1 MNFQG
6 LEFMTWDE
14 FMTWLATDG
23 QRLVLPGLGLAIV
36 VLIFAIW
43 KSFKIG
49 IDRVTLAVATTLV
62 LAFSAEGF
70 FEVLNESLALPAAMA
85 LLFAIIGESL
95 GIRFAR
101 LAHLHHQKHGV
112 LGPNGRRV
120 WYVAAIFG
128 VIVAFN
134 GQNWVERMLRLALP
148 LLGALLWSSGYLA
161 DEPPGEQRDAAITWR
176 WHPRRLAILFGI
188 IEPGERD
195 LATVHRERL
204 IRALT
209 ATAHG
214 FHHGKHLKR
223 LRRRRLR
230 RLALHADDGVVDEVA
245 ARIQRVHLIEHLTAP
260 ASLDVYRSRLDIRS
274 ASGNPTPTAPL
285 EPAAQRDPAGG
296 TGPTNGAPSA
306 TDPIKIPPVDDT
318 HRDSIASNGTAEPV
332 SPAPTQTDTAPGA
345 PRPIW
350 AQAAP
355 GPFPPPDAVGGPV
368 PSQATG
374 TNPAVYDRPPVSPQ
388 SETTNGKPRS
398 EQAGFNTETFSEQST
413 SDAVSGEGEQKPPSG
428 GGQRGQSEDK
438 VDVDEPD
445 KMASRQAGPDDEQP
459 GEPAEKPFVL
469 AMRRF
474 WDQEVAKGNLP
485 TGASLSKAAGVDPST
500 GLGRRKRR
508 EWEKE
513 LPGHLRRTASAGT

>member
-14 FMTWLATDG
+14 FMAWLATDG
-23 QRLVLPGLGLAIV
+23 QRLVLPGLGLVIGI
-36 VLIFAIW
+36 LIFAVW

-85 LLFAIIGESL
+85 GLFAIIGESL

-101 LAHLHHQKHGV
+101 LAHLHHLKHGV

-120 WYVAAIFG
+120 WYVAVTFG

-134 GQNWVERMLRLALP
+134 GQNWVERLLRLALP

-161 DEPPGEQRDAAITWR
+161 DEPPGERHDGAVTWR
-176 WHPRRLAILFGI
+176 WHPRRLAIMLGI

-209 ATAHG
+209 ATAHRL
-214 FHHGKHLKR
+214 HHGKRLKR

-230 RLALHADDGVVDEVA
+230 RLALLADDSAVDEVA
-245 ARIQRVHLIEHLTAP
+245 ARIQRVHHIEHLTAP
-260 ASLDVYRSRLDIRS
+260 ATLDEYHSRLEARP
-274 ASGNPTPTAPL
+274 AAGTPTAPVPL
-285 EPAAQRDPAGG
+285 EPAAQRD
-296 TGPTNGAPSA
+296 SA
-306 TDPIKIPPVDDT
+306 SDTDPATPRDHSPDSSPNGIP
-318 HRDSIASNGTAEPV
+318 HGASWP
-332 SPAPTQTDTAPGA
+332 
-345 PRPIW
+345 
-350 AQAAP
+350 
-355 GPFPPPDAVGGPV
+355 
-368 PSQATG
+368 
-374 TNPAVYDRPPVSPQ
+374 
-388 SETTNGKPRS
+388 
-398 EQAGFNTETFSEQST
+398 EQAGFNPELFSEQST
-413 SDAVSGEGEQKPPSG
+413 LDVVPDRQGSRLGGDQHGRSEGE
-428 GGQRGQSEDK
+428 
-438 VDVDEPD
+438 VDIGELDEI
-445 KMASRQAGPDDEQP
+445 MASLNETAENEQP
-459 GEPAEKPFVL
+459 GELAEKPSVA

-474 WDQEVAKGNLP
+474 WDQEVAKGHVP

-508 EWEKE
+508 EWEQE
-513 LPGHLRRTASAGT
+513 LPGHLRPTAPAGK

>member
-14 FMTWLATDG
+14 FMAWLAADG
-23 QRLVLPGLGLAIV
+23 QRLVLPGLGLAIT

-85 LLFAIIGESL
+85 LLFAVIGESL

-101 LAHLHHQKHGV
+101 LAHMHHLKHGV

-120 WYVAAIFG
+120 WYVAVIFG

-161 DEPPGEQRDAAITWR
+161 DEPPGERRDAAITWR
-176 WHPRRLAILFGI
+176 WHPRRLAVLMGI

-214 FHHGKHLKR
+214 FHHGKRFKR

-230 RLALHADDGVVDEVA
+230 RLALLADDGVVDEVA
-245 ARIQRVHLIEHLTAP
+245 ARIQRVHHIEHLTAP
-260 ASLDVYRSRLDIRS
+260 GTLDEYHSRLEARP
-274 ASGNPTPTAPL
+274 ASGTSVAAVSL
-285 EPAAQRDPAGG
+285 EPAAQRD
-296 TGPTNGAPSA
+296 SA
-306 TDPIKIPPVDDT
+306 SGTDP
-318 HRDSIASNGTAEPV
+318 
-332 SPAPTQTDTAPGA
+332 
-345 PRPIW
+345 
-350 AQAAP
+350 
-355 GPFPPPDAVGGPV
+355 
-368 PSQATG
+368 ATPQG
-374 TNPAVYDRPPVSPQ
+374 HPPVSPP
-388 SETTNGKPRS
+388 NGTPHGTPRP
-398 EQAGFNTETFSEQST
+398 ERAGFNPEISPGEST
-413 SDAVSGEGEQKPPSG
+413 LDIVPGRQEPRWAGD
-428 GGQRGQSEDK
+428 QRGRSEGK
-438 VDVDEPD
+438 VNIDELDEMPAKLNGTDGDQPD
-445 KMASRQAGPDDEQP
+445 
-459 GEPAEKPFVL
+459 EPAEKPSVV

-474 WDQEVAKGNLP
+474 WDQEVAKGHVP

-513 LPGHLRRTASAGT
+513 LPGQLRPTVPAGK

>member
-1 MNFQG
+1 
-6 LEFMTWDE
+6 MTWDE
-14 FMTWLATDG
+14 FMAWLATDG
-23 QRLVLPGLGLAIV
+23 QRLVLPGLGLAIA

-43 KSFKIG
+43 KSVKIG
-49 IDRVTLAVATTLV
+49 IDRVTLGIATALV

-70 FEVLNESLALPAAMA
+70 FEVLHESLALPAAMA
-85 LLFAIIGESL
+85 LLFAIVGESL

-101 LAHLHHQKHGV
+101 LAHLHHQRHGV

-161 DEPPGEQRDAAITWR
+161 DEPSGQRPAGAITWR
-176 WHPRRLAILFGI
+176 WHPRRLAVLLGV

-214 FHHGKHLKR
+214 FHHGKRFKR
-223 LRRRRLR
+223 MRRRRLR

-260 ASLDVYRSRLDIRS
+260 ATLDEYRSQLEPPS
-274 ASGNPTPTAPL
+274 ASGSHRAAVPL
-285 EPAAQRDPAGG
+285 ERAAQRDPALWTG
-296 TGPTNGAPSA
+296 TGHRASSA
-306 TDPIKIPPVDDT
+306 IGPIKAPAVDHPGWESVDANAT
-318 HRDSIASNGTAEPV
+318 VESV
-332 SPAPTQTDTAPGA
+332 SPAAMPVGA
-345 PRPIW
+345 T
-350 AQAAP
+350 
-355 GPFPPPDAVGGPV
+355 PV
-368 PSQATG
+368 ATG
-374 TNPAVYDRPPVSPQ
+374 AAWVHAALGSFPSARAANESMPAHANGTSGTGAATTYSQGRQTALRQSVATHGIPPLQ
-388 SETTNGKPRS
+388 R
-398 EQAGFNTETFSEQST
+398 AGAEIIPGQST
-413 SDAVSGEGEQKPPSG
+413 SDTVSVELTSQSG
-428 GGQRGQSEDK
+428 GGQRGQSEDE
-438 VDVDEPD
+438 VDFDEPD
-445 KMASRQAGPDDEQP
+445 ESAP
-459 GEPAEKPFVL
+459 GEADADGEPPGEKPAVV

-474 WDQEVAKGNLP
+474 WDQEVAKGSVP
-485 TGASLSKAAGVDPST
+485 TGASLSKAAGVNPST

-513 LPGHLRRTASAGT
+513 LPGHLRPTASAGT